1 MDLLMQNRCL
11 NVSIFIVQNM
21 SVRKPLQHTENGK
34 KNNFTHTK
42 HLMKMETPDKHLAH
56 DTSNT
61 LKRALSDSNYLKAMD
76 KIVTAC
82 RNAIKRGL
90 Y

>member
-1 MDLLMQNRCL
+1 M
-11 NVSIFIVQNM
+11 
-21 SVRKPLQHTENGK
+21 QHTENGK
-34 KNNFTHTK
+34 KNNFIHIQ
-42 HLMKMETPDKHLAH
+42 HLMKMETPNKHNAQ
-56 DTSNT
+56 DMSNT
-61 LKRALSDSNYLKAMD
+61 LKRALNDSNYLKAMD

>member
-1 MDLLMQNRCL
+1 
-11 NVSIFIVQNM
+11 
-21 SVRKPLQHTENGK
+21 
-34 KNNFTHTK
+34 
-42 HLMKMETPDKHLAH
+42 METPDKHLAH
-56 DTSNT
+56 NTSNT
-61 LKRALSDSNYLKAMD
+61 LKRALNDSNYLKAMD